1 MKLNDYCLSLH
12 SKKIAIKSFLIKKEF
27 GLFYG
32 VLVQKNAEK
41 LFFYILTYIFIVG
54 KLLL

>member
-12 SKKIAIKSFLIKKEF
+12 SKKIAIKSFLIKKEC

-32 VLVQKNAEK
+32 VPVQKNAEK